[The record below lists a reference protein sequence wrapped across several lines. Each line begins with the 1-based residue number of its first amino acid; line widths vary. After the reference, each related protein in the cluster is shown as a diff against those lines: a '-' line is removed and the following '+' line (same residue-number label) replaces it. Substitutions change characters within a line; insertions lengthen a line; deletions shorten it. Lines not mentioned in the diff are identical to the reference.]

1 MRGGGHTAD
10 AAVDRPARDSM
21 ALALLVLCILALA
34 IGTACTASQ
43 NPPAAAKKANFA
55 MTRYPGSAA
64 LYVARDK
71 GFFRDEG
78 VDPTFTVY
86 PSGVLALAA
95 VIDGSADFAT
105 CAETPIARAAL
116 DGKPLA
122 VVATL
127 ARVQRSNL
135 IVARRDKGVASAG
148 DLKGK
153 RVGLAKSSAADFL
166 LHIYLIASGID
177 PKGVE
182 VVYMKPDEVVGA
194 LTSGR
199 VEAVCTWPPY
209 TTKLIS
215 ELGDGA
221 VVLDSPGLYTLKWN
235 VSVRRDLTSRDP
247 DLIVRFLRAVA
258 KADDY
263 IAEHPDEAR
272 SITAKAVGVDTT
284 TIKAMWNDYRMSV
297 MLDQSLLLSLEDE
310 ARWMRASES
319 TRQPG
324 IPNFLEYV
332 YTGGLRA
339 VRPANVRIVE

>member
-1 MRGGGHTAD
+1 MRGGGNPAD
-10 AAVDRPARDSM
+10 AAVDRPARDSI
-21 ALALLVLCILALA
+21 ALALSVLCLLAVA
-34 IGTACTASQ
+34 IGGTACTASP
-43 NPPAAAKKANFA
+43 NPPAAAKKTSVA
-55 MTRYPGSAA
+55 MTQYPGSAA

-78 VDPTFTVY
+78 VDPAFTVY

-95 VIDGSADFAT
+95 VVDGSADFAT

-127 ARVQRSNL
+127 AQVQRSNM

-148 DLKGK
+148 DLK
-153 RVGLAKSSAADFL
+153 DFL